1 MNPKQFGE
9 NGAVEFSQHGV
20 KGDGARAVEGYLTA
34 AFSGILRGTSK
45 QSIDEYIK
53 NIVNSPDF
61 TKQDFLDMVVMTFH
75 CRECH
80 GDGKGERDAFFY
92 MFFEIAKYYP
102 SEMIEILDLIPEF
115 GCWKDYQKM
124 IEFAHT
130 HYDSPAIREKILDIY
145 VDQLRKDVETLDTN
159 VPSSL
164 CAKFFPKEG
173 NALDKKYKITVKIA
187 RKYFDNVRCDS
198 ASMLKRLRVEVLT
211 PLNRDKIRL
220 TEEMMCNQKWTDID
234 FGRVPSR
241 CMKINK
247 NAFLNLDKK
256 GKNVRNECDV
266 MRNAC
271 RKKLQQH
278 LTKAVRGEA
287 KINGKQMFLHE
298 LVAEHMQGWGNYI
311 EIPNEESRQINQLQW
326 DEHYKHY
333 KEMAKNG
340 SGLDRC
346 MVLSDF
352 SGSMSGTP
360 MQVAAALGIMI
371 SSILPEPWRNK
382 FISFETTPQLLEI
395 PDSTL
400 ANKMEYVLDSPWGG
414 STDFLAAMQLILDVG
429 IKNKLSANDMPNK
442 LIVISDMQ
450 FDSAESTSTSWGA
463 HNNSYQVFNRWGSNF
478 HGKPSMSDPTTHHE
492 IQHAFYKA
500 GMQVCGAPWTPPT
513 IVYWNVRDTD
523 GFPVQSNT
531 PNTQML
537 SGFSLSLLK
546 LVLDNGDL
554 SSVKPPTPY
563 DTFLE
568 AVRDNPRYEKIVE
581 RLR

>member
-9 NGAVEFSQHGV
+9 NGAVEFSQDGV
-20 KGDGARAVEGYLTA
+20 KGDGARVVEGYLTA

-45 QSIDEYIK
+45 LSIDEYVK

-61 TKQDFLDMVVMTFH
+61 TKQDFLDMVVMAFH

-92 MFFEIAKYYP
+92 MFFEIAKHYP

-187 RKYFDNVRCDS
+187 RKYFYNVRCDS

-247 NAFLNLDKK
+247 NAF
-256 GKNVRNECDV
+256 
-266 MRNAC
+266 
-271 RKKLQQH
+271 
-278 LTKAVRGEA
+278 
-287 KINGKQMFLHE
+287 
-298 LVAEHMQGWGNYI
+298 
-311 EIPNEESRQINQLQW
+311 
-326 DEHYKHY
+326 
-333 KEMAKNG
+333 
-340 SGLDRC
+340 
-346 MVLSDF
+346 
-352 SGSMSGTP
+352 
-360 MQVAAALGIMI
+360 
-371 SSILPEPWRNK
+371 
-382 FISFETTPQLLEI
+382 
-395 PDSTL
+395 
-400 ANKMEYVLDSPWGG
+400 
-414 STDFLAAMQLILDVG
+414 
-429 IKNKLSANDMPNK
+429 
-442 LIVISDMQ
+442 
-450 FDSAESTSTSWGA
+450 
-463 HNNSYQVFNRWGSNF
+463 
-478 HGKPSMSDPTTHHE
+478 
-492 IQHAFYKA
+492 
-500 GMQVCGAPWTPPT
+500 
-513 IVYWNVRDTD
+513 
-523 GFPVQSNT
+523 
-531 PNTQML
+531 
-537 SGFSLSLLK
+537 
-546 LVLDNGDL
+546 
-554 SSVKPPTPY
+554 
-563 DTFLE
+563 
-568 AVRDNPRYEKIVE
+568 
-581 RLR
+581 